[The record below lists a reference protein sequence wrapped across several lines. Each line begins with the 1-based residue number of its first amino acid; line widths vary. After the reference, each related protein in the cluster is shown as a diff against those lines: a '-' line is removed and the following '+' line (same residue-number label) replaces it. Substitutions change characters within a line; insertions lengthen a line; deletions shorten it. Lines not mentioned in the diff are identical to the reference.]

1 MTNYKQLSTTKLLF
15 NTNPLFYKKK
25 NFSDIEFLFKFA
37 NLLMKHGKKHKTYI
51 ILYQAL
57 HLLYIKNS
65 RLNFTNKKNK
75 YLQIGLK
82 KRNFSL
88 AGKSLCQGGFS
99 LLNVHTK
106 NTWKFLFIKL
116 LFLQA
121 IENVQPNV
129 EVRNVK
135 ISGRKYQ
142 VPYIIHRKRQQFLAM
157 RWIIDFAKKRKKAS
171 NMFFSECLALE
182 LFDALR
188 KSGKVKQKRDMIHQ
202 QAESNRAYIRFKWW

>member
-15 NTNPLFYKKK
+15 NTNPLFYNKK
-25 NFSDIEFLFKFA
+25 NFSDTGFLFKFA
-37 NLLMKHGKKHKTYI
+37 NLLMKHGKKHKTYL

-57 HLLYIKNS
+57 YLLYIKNS
-65 RLNFTNKKNK
+65 RLNFMNKKSK
-75 YLQIGLK
+75 YL
-82 KRNFSL
+82 F
-88 AGKSLCQGGFS
+88 
-99 LLNVHTK
+99 NVHTK

-129 EVRNVK
+129 EVRNVR

-157 RWIIDFAKKRKKAS
+157 RWIIDSAKKRKKAS

-182 LFDALR
+182 LFDALK

-202 QAESNRAYIRFKWW
+202 QAESNRAYIRFRWW

>member
-1 MTNYKQLSTTKLLF
+1 MITNYKQLSTTKLLF
-15 NTNPLFYKKK
+15 NTNPLFYNKK

-37 NLLMKHGKKHKTYI
+37 NLLMKHGKKHKTYV

-65 RLNFTNKKNK
+65 RLNFANKKSK
-75 YLQIGLK
+75 YL
-82 KRNFSL
+82 
-88 AGKSLCQGGFS
+88 AGTSPCQGV
-99 LLNVHTK
+99 NVHTK

-157 RWIIDFAKKRKKAS
+157 RWIIDSAKKRKIAS
-171 NMFFSECLALE
+171 NMFFSECLSLE

>member
-1 MTNYKQLSTTKLLF
+1 MITNYKQLGIPKSLF
-15 NTNPLFYKKK
+15 NINPLFYNTK

-37 NLLMKHGKKHKTYI
+37 NLLMKHGKKHKTFI

-65 RLNFTNKKNK
+65 RLKFMSKKSK
-75 YLQIGLK
+75 YL
-82 KRNFSL
+82 
-88 AGKSLCQGGFS
+88 
-99 LLNVHTK
+99 LNLNTK
-106 NTWKFLFIKL
+106 NTLDFLFIKL
-116 LFLQA
+116 IFLQA

-142 VPYIIHRKRQQFLAM
+142 VPCIIHRKRQQFLAM
-157 RWIIDFAKKRKKAS
+157 RWIIDSARKRKKAS
-171 NMFFSECLALE
+171 NIFFSECLALE
-182 LFDALR
+182 LFDALK

>member
-1 MTNYKQLSTTKLLF
+1 MITNYKQLSTTKLLF
-15 NTNPLFYKKK
+15 NTNPLFYNKK

-65 RLNFTNKKNK
+65 RLNFMNKKSK
-75 YLQIGLK
+75 D
-82 KRNFSL
+82 
-88 AGKSLCQGGFS
+88 
-99 LLNVHTK
+99 LLNMHTK

-157 RWIIDFAKKRKKAS
+157 RWIIDSAKKRKNAS

-182 LFDALR
+182 LFEALK

>member
-1 MTNYKQLSTTKLLF
+1 MITNYKQFSTTKLLF
-15 NTNPLFYKKK
+15 NTNPLFYNKK

-65 RLNFTNKKNK
+65 RLNFINKQSK
-75 YLQIGLK
+75 YLLDV
-82 KRNFSL
+82 R
-88 AGKSLCQGGFS
+88 
-99 LLNVHTK
+99 TK
-106 NTWKFLFIKL
+106 TTWEFLFIKL

-121 IENVQPNV
+121 IKNVQPNV

-157 RWIIDFAKKRKKAS
+157 RWIIDAAKKRKKAS
-171 NMFFSECLALE
+171 NIFFSECLALE
-182 LFDALR
+182 LFDALK

>member
-1 MTNYKQLSTTKLLF
+1 MITNYNQLFKTKLLF
-15 NTNPLFYKKK
+15 NTNPLFYNKK
-25 NFSDIEFLFKFA
+25 NFSNIELLFKFA
-37 NLLMKHGKKHKTYI
+37 NLLMKHGKKHKAYI

-65 RLNFTNKKNK
+65 RLNKTNKKKND
-75 YLQIGLK
+75 LPVGI
-82 KRNFSL
+82 S
-88 AGKSLCQGGFS
+88 SS
-99 LLNVHTK
+99 LLNLHTK
-106 NTWKFLFIKL
+106 NTQEFLFIKL

-135 ISGRKYQ
+135 VSGRKYQ

-157 RWIIDFAKKRKKAS
+157 RWIIESAKKRKKAS

-182 LFDALR
+182 LFDALK
-188 KSGKVKQKRDMIHQ
+188 KSGKVKQRTDMTHQ

>member
-1 MTNYKQLSTTKLLF
+1 MITSYKQSATTKLLF
-15 NTNPLFYKKK
+15 NTNPLFYNKK
-25 NFSDIEFLFKFA
+25 NFSDTELLFKFA
-37 NLLMKHGKKHKTYI
+37 NLLMRHGKKHKTYA

-65 RLNFTNKKNK
+65 RLNFMNMNKKSK
-75 YLQIGLK
+75 YL
-82 KRNFSL
+82 
-88 AGKSLCQGGFS
+88 
-99 LLNVHTK
+99 LNLHTK
-106 NTWKFLFIKL
+106 NTREFLFIKL
-116 LFLQA
+116 IFLQA

-157 RWIIDFAKKRKKAS
+157 RWIIDCAKKRKKAS
-171 NMFFSECLALE
+171 NMFFSECLSLE
-182 LFDALR
+182 LFDAL
-188 KSGKVKQKRDMIHQ
+188 KKFGKVKQKRDMIHQ